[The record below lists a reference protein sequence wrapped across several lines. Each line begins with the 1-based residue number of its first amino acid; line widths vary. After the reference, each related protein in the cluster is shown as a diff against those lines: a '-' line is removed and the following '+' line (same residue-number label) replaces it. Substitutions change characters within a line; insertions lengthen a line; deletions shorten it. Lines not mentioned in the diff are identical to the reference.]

1 MKYVGLGTSGLK
13 VSPIC
18 LGAMTFGKQTSAAVA
33 AKMVHVARDAGIN
46 FIDTAESYV
55 MGESEKIVRTGCL
68 RPSWDRRRSAT
79 GRTRRGSVA
88 PG

>member
-33 AKMVHVARDAGIN
+33 ILADSTEM
-46 FIDTAESYV
+46 
-55 MGESEKIVRTGCL
+55 
-68 RPSWDRRRSAT
+68 
-79 GRTRRGSVA
+79 
-88 PG
+88 